1 MNSNTS
7 LTGGERRDRPG
18 FGWAGRSAA
27 LSLWIISVLLW
38 CVLMRQSFTA
48 MPWDDMTVAGER
60 LQELRGPFAAAGM
73 AVGVLGS
80 SLCLGCL
87 FWLCLSSLTGSGWGI
102 ALRRVLAAGCWG
114 FLPGVLVLAGT
125 VGCLT
130 TVIFPEAARYWGV
143 ADVASPGVQPFGV
156 LDLADFSWWNPAWLY
171 VRVGSIAAL
180 SWSMAQVWE
189 TLVAEKNVWT
199 PSFRRGSAAF
209 CMVMTVMMLGL
220 LGMDMLGGTG
230 KVVLSMF
237 PVYMIAYVLLASL
250 AFAVLSAVFLRRL
263 GGGKGLPWPRLGGML
278 TAMVL
283 VKAYIV
289 YSQYMI
295 TWYASIPAEMS
306 FYNAAAS
313 SGWSGMFAAALVLQL
328 LLPFLILLFPALR
341 RRPSALG
348 AVCAG
353 VLFGSLLEAC
363 WMFGPGLGLDPS
375 AWKAWLPLVLLLGGM
390 ALICCFSFLGA
401 LSVRRVFPES

>member
-7 LTGGERRDRPG
+7 STGGERQDRPG

-60 LQELRGPFAAAGM
+60 LQELRRPFAAAGM

-87 FWLCLSSLTGSGWGI
+87 FWLCLSSLTSSGWGI

-171 VRVGSIAAL
+171 VRVGSIAVL

-189 TLVAEKNVWT
+189 TLVAEKNVWQ

-209 CMVMTVMMLGL
+209 CMVVTVMMLGL

-237 PVYMIAYVLLASL
+237 PVYMLSL
-250 AFAVLSAVFLRRL
+250 
-263 GGGKGLPWPRLGGML
+263 
-278 TAMVL
+278 
-283 VKAYIV
+283 IH
-289 YSQYMI
+289 I
-295 TWYASIPAEMS
+295 
-306 FYNAAAS
+306 
-313 SGWSGMFAAALVLQL
+313 
-328 LLPFLILLFPALR
+328 
-341 RRPSALG
+341 
-348 AVCAG
+348 
-353 VLFGSLLEAC
+353 
-363 WMFGPGLGLDPS
+363 
-375 AWKAWLPLVLLLGGM
+375 
-390 ALICCFSFLGA
+390 
-401 LSVRRVFPES
+401 

>member
-1 MNSNTS
+1 M
-7 LTGGERRDRPG
+7 
-18 FGWAGRSAA
+18 
-27 LSLWIISVLLW
+27 
-38 CVLMRQSFTA
+38 
-48 MPWDDMTVAGER
+48 
-60 LQELRGPFAAAGM
+60 
-73 AVGVLGS
+73 
-80 SLCLGCL
+80 
-87 FWLCLSSLTGSGWGI
+87 
-102 ALRRVLAAGCWG
+102 
-114 FLPGVLVLAGT
+114 
-125 VGCLT
+125 
-130 TVIFPEAARYWGV
+130 IFPEAARYWGV

-263 GGGKGLPWPRLGGML
+263 DGGKELPWPRLGGML
-278 TAMVL
+278 MAMVL

>member
-1 MNSNTS
+1 MNSNTPS
-7 LTGGERRDRPG
+7 TGRERRDRPG

-27 LSLWIISVLLW
+27 LALWIISVLLW

-60 LQELRGPFAAAGM
+60 LQELRRPFAAAGM

-80 SLCLGCL
+80 GLCLGCL
-87 FWLCLSSLTGSGWGI
+87 FWLCLSSLTGAGWGT

-114 FLPGVLVLAGT
+114 FLPGVLILAGT

-143 ADVASPGVQPFGV
+143 ADVSSPGVQAFGV
-156 LDLADFSWWNPAWLY
+156 LNLADSSWWNPAWLY
-171 VRVGSIAAL
+171 VRMGIVVAL

-189 TLVAEKNVWT
+189 TLAAEKNVWQ
-199 PSFRRGSAAF
+199 PSFHRGAAAF
-209 CMVMTVMMLGL
+209 CMIVTVMMLGL
-220 LGMDMLGGTG
+220 LGFDMLGGTG
-230 KVVLSMF
+230 RSVLSMF
-237 PVYMIAYVLLASL
+237 PVYMIAYVLLVSL
-250 AFAVLSAVFLRRL
+250 AFAVLAAACLRRL
-263 GGGKGLPWPRLGGML
+263 DGGKRLPWPRLGGML

-283 VKAYIV
+283 VKAYIA

-306 FYNAAAS
+306 FYDAAS
-313 SGWSGMFAAALVLQL
+313 SWSGLLSAALLLQL
-328 LLPFLILLFPALR
+328 LLPFLVLLFPALR

-348 AVCAG
+348 AVCAS
-353 VLFGSLLEAC
+353 VLLGSLLEAC
-363 WMFGPGLGLDPS
+363 WMFGPGLGLEAA
-375 AWKAWLPLVLLLGGM
+375 AWSSWLPLLLLLGAMG
-390 ALICCFSFLGA
+390 LICCFSFLGA
-401 LSVRRVFPES
+401 LSVRRVFPEP

>member
-1 MNSNTS
+1 MCI
-7 LTGGERRDRPG
+7 RDR
-18 FGWAGRSAA
+18 
-27 LSLWIISVLLW
+27 
-38 CVLMRQSFTA
+38 
-48 MPWDDMTVAGER
+48 
-60 LQELRGPFAAAGM
+60 
-73 AVGVLGS
+73 
-80 SLCLGCL
+80 
-87 FWLCLSSLTGSGWGI
+87 
-102 ALRRVLAAGCWG
+102 
-114 FLPGVLVLAGT
+114 
-125 VGCLT
+125 
-130 TVIFPEAARYWGV
+130 
-143 ADVASPGVQPFGV
+143 
-156 LDLADFSWWNPAWLY
+156 
-171 VRVGSIAAL
+171 
-180 SWSMAQVWE
+180 
-189 TLVAEKNVWT
+189 
-199 PSFRRGSAAF
+199 
-209 CMVMTVMMLGL
+209 
-220 LGMDMLGGTG
+220 
-230 KVVLSMF
+230 
-237 PVYMIAYVLLASL
+237 
-250 AFAVLSAVFLRRL
+250 
-263 GGGKGLPWPRLGGML
+263 
-278 TAMVL
+278 

-401 LSVRRVFPES
+401 LSVRRVFPEL